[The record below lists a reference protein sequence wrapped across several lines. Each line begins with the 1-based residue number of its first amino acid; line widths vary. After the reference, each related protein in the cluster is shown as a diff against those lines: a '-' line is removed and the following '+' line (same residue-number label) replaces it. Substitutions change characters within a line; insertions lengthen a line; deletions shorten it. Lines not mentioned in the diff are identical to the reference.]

1 MMLPCC
7 AFAYAI
13 EPSDRTLAAIAALI
27 GRARFAFTSDICS
40 RSGNCSPDW
49 ASSSSLSSPSFDFLT
64 LSAMRH
70 LPGMVWL
77 VVLDDGVGLL
87 GVRIRDRVITQRV
100 EGDGCVDRRRH
111 VGVDQGHLL
120 AVR

>member
-27 GRARFAFTSDICS
+27 GSARLALISDICS

-64 LSAMRH
+64 LSAMRY

-87 GVRIRDRVITQRV
+87 SVRVRDRVVAQRV
-100 EGDGCVDRRRH
+100 ECDGRVD
-111 VGVDQGHLL
+111 
-120 AVR
+120 

>member
-1 MMLPCC
+1 MAAGGDRLPWLIGAVCW
-7 AFAYAI
+7 ALAYASD
-13 EPSDRTLAAIAALI
+13 PSDRTFAATAALI
-27 GRARFAFTSDICS
+27 GAARLALISDICS

-87 GVRIRDRVITQRV
+87 GVRIRDRVI
-100 EGDGCVDRRRH
+100 
-111 VGVDQGHLL
+111 
-120 AVR
+120 